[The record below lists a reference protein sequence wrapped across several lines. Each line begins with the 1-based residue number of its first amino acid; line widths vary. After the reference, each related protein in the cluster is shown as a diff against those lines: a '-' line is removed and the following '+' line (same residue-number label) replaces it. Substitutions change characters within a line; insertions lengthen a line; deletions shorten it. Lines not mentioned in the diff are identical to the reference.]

1 MVVEIGALCFQR
13 IVQWAHDGPTYK
25 RGLAYALEGRVKL
38 VDFKNENGIRTVTFV
53 TAVGAAEGSNKEQ
66 QQRDG
71 VVGEGDGMMSSGGDN
86 APSALETN
94 APVVSQGCKRTR
106 VPTEKAQGIPKK
118 KARQG
123 SAK

>member
-1 MVVEIGALCFQR
+1 MDACSQDGAGQ
-13 IVQWAHDGPTYK
+13 G
-25 RGLAYALEGRVKL
+25 GR
-38 VDFKNENGIRTVTFV
+38 TAAP
-53 TAVGAAEGSNKEQ
+53 AVGAAEGSNKEQ

-86 APSALETN
+86 APSALGTN